1 MEADVRTAIV
11 TGGSHGIG
19 RAIAKALARGYYTV
33 AVLDR
38 GKPEPWT
45 EDLADRI
52 AFHRCDVGN
61 EAQLR
66 NAIQSFA
73 KRHSR
78 LDALVNNAGIMIASR
93 CGNSPWPNGT
103 G

>member
-38 GKPEPWT
+38 GKPRAVDGGSGRPHC
-45 EDLADRI
+45 LPQMR
-52 AFHRCDVGN
+52 RR
-61 EAQLR
+61 Q
-66 NAIQSFA
+66 
-73 KRHSR
+73 
-78 LDALVNNAGIMIASR
+78 
-93 CGNSPWPNGT
+93 
-103 G
+103 